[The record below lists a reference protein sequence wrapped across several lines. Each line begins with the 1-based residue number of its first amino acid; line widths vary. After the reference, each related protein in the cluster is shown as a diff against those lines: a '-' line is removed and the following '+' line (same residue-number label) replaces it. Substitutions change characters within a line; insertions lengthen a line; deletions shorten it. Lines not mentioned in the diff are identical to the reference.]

1 MLLTSSGK
9 HARLSGFVRGF
20 VTPLPASA
28 GCAADVV
35 QLGGIR
41 STKSA
46 FQLPNN
52 YSKNSNT
59 KYTKCNL
66 DLHKITFYTSNCLTF
81 SSKKGLSQLEVQK
94 LSKSQVLYFYLEA
107 LFFAPGGPNIPRF
120 HQIYMIWVSNTN
132 CLF

>member
-9 HARLSGFVRGF
+9 HARLMWFVRGF
-20 VTPLPASA
+20 VTPLPAQAPSV
-28 GCAADVV
+28 C
-35 QLGGIR
+35 QTGGIR

-46 FQLPNN
+46 FQPPQK
-52 YSKNSNT
+52 YSKNPNT
-59 KYTKCNL
+59 KYKKCNL
-66 DLHKITFYTSNCLTF
+66 DLLKITFYTSNCLTF

-94 LSKSQVLYFYLEA
+94 LSKSQVLYFYLET

-120 HQIYMIWVSNTN
+120 LQIYTIWVSNTN